1 MYGFFFLKVAVG
13 SRFSLAGVG
22 VLKEMGRVRSWLLRV
37 SYQVQ
42 VQVQVQ
48 VELEVQVEVEV
59 EAEIEVVVGVEVEA
73 EVEVALS

>member
-1 MYGFFFLKVAVG
+1 MRRIRGIDVGFLLKVAVG

-22 VLKEMGRVRSWLLRV
+22 VLKELAKLRNWLLRV

-48 VELEVQVEVEV
+48 VEVEVRE
-59 EAEIEVVVGVEVEA
+59 GRGGGGNRGGGGCG
-73 EVEVALS
+73 SGG